1 MRARVLGA
9 SREVADGTLANR
21 RLGPTGMPRETLLKG
36 VFHTRYNERPIH
48 RHMRYGRVTPT
59 AVNST

>member
-9 SREVADGTLANR
+9 SREVADGT
-21 RLGPTGMPRETLLKG
+21 RESPSRADRDAARNALKG
-36 VFHTRYNERPIH
+36 VFRTHYNERPIH